1 MRLILGLVV
10 LVGLFAVLVR
20 LLPPS
25 WGLPLYVLF
34 LVVTILFV
42 VRERRAI
49 AERRL
54 QLERELRRNRVE
66 QNGEVG
72 EEQQAPEEE

>member
-54 QLERELRRNRVE
+54 QLERELRRNR
-66 QNGEVG
+66 GEKQ
-72 EEQQAPEEE
+72 EAPEEE

>member
-10 LVGLFAVLVR
+10 LVGLFALLVR

-25 WGLPLYVLF
+25 WGMPLYIVF
-34 LVVTILFV
+34 LAVTILFV

-49 AERRL
+49 AERRS
-54 QLERELRRNRVE
+54 QLERELRRNRAARD
-66 QNGEVG
+66 GELR
-72 EEQQAPEEE
+72 ER

>member
-66 QNGEVG
+66 KQE
-72 EEQQAPEEE
+72 APEEE

>member
-1 MRLILGLVV
+1 MHLILGLVV

-42 VRERRAI
+42 VRERQAI

-54 QLERELRRNRVE
+54 QLERELRRNR
-66 QNGEVG
+66 GEKQ
-72 EEQQAPEEE
+72 EAPEEE

>member
-1 MRLILGLVV
+1 MHLILGLVV

-54 QLERELRRNRVE
+54 QLERELRRNR
-66 QNGEVG
+66 GEKQ
-72 EEQQAPEEE
+72 EAPEEE